1 MPLKK
6 SALKTIIIL
15 SSLAIVVV
23 IGIATGV
30 ITFQPPE
37 DSKNLNRAQKKSDE
51 CFQKLK
57 LKFDNKKLM
66 PSPQR
71 RNGINLGVIFCER
84 KRIPL

>member
-6 SALKTIIIL
+6 NTKKTIIIL
-15 SSLAIVVV
+15 SSLAMVIV
-23 IGIATGV
+23 IGITTGV

-66 PSPQR
+66 AISSKKKWNQSWCDF
-71 RNGINLGVIFCER
+71 L
-84 KRIPL
+84 

>member
-6 SALKTIIIL
+6 NQKKTIIIL
-15 SSLAIVVV
+15 SSLVIVIV

-30 ITFQPPE
+30 ITFEPPE

-66 PSPQR
+66 AISSKKKWNQSWCDF
-71 RNGINLGVIFCER
+71 L
-84 KRIPL
+84 

>member
-1 MPLKK
+1 M
-6 SALKTIIIL
+6 
-15 SSLAIVVV
+15 VVV

-66 PSPQR
+66 AISSKKKWNQSWCDF
-71 RNGINLGVIFCER
+71 L
-84 KRIPL
+84 